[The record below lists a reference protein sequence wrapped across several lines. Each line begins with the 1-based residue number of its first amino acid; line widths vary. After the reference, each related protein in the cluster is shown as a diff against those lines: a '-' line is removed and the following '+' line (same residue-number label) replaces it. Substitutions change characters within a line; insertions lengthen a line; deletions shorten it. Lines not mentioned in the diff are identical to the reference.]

1 MFQFLRKQARS
12 AKVRPNY
19 SQPALEELE
28 RRDVPAMHAAPVGL
42 AVGLGPAPLAVLAAP
57 ADPLIGPTPTGAAA
71 TQGNPKGAAG
81 EIPAFFDGLSVT
93 INVKQLSDTSAASII
108 AHNKNLNIIYVT
120 NDLDDPQD
128 FAPVINAVPTQGMN
142 ALWLQI
148 KIEFNSGVTPHQF
161 TSEADILAAAKAGEI
176 TLINTGEVYRDSV
189 VGGQH

>member
-12 AKVRPNY
+12 MKVRPG
-19 SQPALEELE
+19 STRPGLEELE
-28 RRDVPAMHAAPVGL
+28 RRDVPAMHAAAAGVAAGL
-42 AVGLGPAPLAVLAAP
+42 VDPAPLAVLAAP
-57 ADPLIGPTPTGAAA
+57 SGGFVGPIASAAA
-71 TQGNPKGAAG
+71 TQGNTNGAAG
-81 EIPAFFDGLSVT
+81 EIPAFFDGRSVT
-93 INVKQLSDTSAASII
+93 INVKQMPDNSAASII

-142 ALWLQI
+142 ALWLQV
-148 KIEFNSGVTPHQF
+148 KIEFNAGVTPHQF

-176 TLINTGEVYRDSV
+176 TLVNTGEVYRDSV